1 MKKCI
6 AIMGCLIALLSLL
19 SACNSAGKK
28 ESDSNES
35 KKVEIVASK
44 QEATINVTQELN
56 SIDPANTVDANSNIA
71 LNNIYE
77 GLYRLDKYNQPIAAG
92 AISLP
97 EISSDGLSYT
107 IKLRKEAKWSNG
119 KPVIAADYVFA
130 WKRAIGAKNAAENSY
145 LYTSILNADEILSGK
160 KSANELRVSAL
171 DDETLVIQLNKPTPY
186 FTSMLAIPAFFP
198 LKESFVM
205 NLGDSFASDSEQAIY
220 NGPFIMTG
228 FKGPGI
234 GSNWTYKKNKEY
246 WDQKEVQMETIQVE
260 VVKETATNVN
270 LFENGETDEIS
281 ITGEYAKNKRDDP
294 TFVAEK
300 PAQTIF
306 LGYNQTK
313 KIYQNKKIRQ
323 AISLLIDREM
333 ITKQVLG
340 NGIKPA
346 TGLIFHGLYAN
357 PKTKEDFAEASG
369 NHLKTDVDKAKKL
382 WLEGKKEVGLAE
394 EAEVPI
400 QLITFENEDMRKVS
414 EYLQGLLADNFE
426 GAKVTPSVYPVS
438 VFMKNASN
446 QEFDLYLVSWGAD
459 YPDPSSLFQ
468 LFRSDVAYNW
478 GKYQSETYDN
488 ILKQADT
495 TDVLNTEKRW
505 EDLLQAEKTMMEDQG
520 ITPIYF
526 SAPTY
531 LRNQKLKEALFH
543 NVGPRFEYK
552 HMYVGE

>member
-1 MKKCI
+1 M
-6 AIMGCLIALLSLL
+6 
-19 SACNSAGKK
+19 
-28 ESDSNES
+28 
-35 KKVEIVASK
+35 
-44 QEATINVTQELN
+44 
-56 SIDPANTVDANSNIA
+56 DANSNIA

-77 GLYRLDKYNQPIAAG
+77 GLYRLDKYNQPIPAG
-92 AISLP
+92 ADALP

-119 KPVIAADYVFA
+119 EPVIATDYVYA

-160 KSANELRVSAL
+160 ISANELGVSAL

-205 NLGDSFASDSEQAIY
+205 KAGDSFASDSEQAIY
-220 NGPFIMTG
+220 NGPFVMTG

-234 GSNWTYKKNKEY
+234 GSNWTYKKNREY
-246 WDQKEVQMETIQVE
+246 WDQKAVKIETLNVE

-281 ITGEYAKNKRDDP
+281 ITGEYAKNKLADP
-294 TFVAEK
+294 AFVAEK

-313 KIYQNKKIRQ
+313 KLYQNKKIRQ
-323 AISLLIDREM
+323 AISLLVDRE
-333 ITKQVLG
+333 IIAEQVLG

-346 TGLIFHGLYAN
+346 TGLIFNGLYTN
-357 PKTKEDFAEASG
+357 PETNEDFTKASG

-414 EYLQGLLADNFE
+414 EYLQGLLADNLK
-426 GAKVTPSVYPVS
+426 GAKLTPSVYPVS

-459 YPDPSSLFQ
+459 YPDPSSLLQ

-505 EDLLQAEKTMMEDQG
+505 EDLLQAEKTIMDDQG

-531 LRNQKLKEALFH
+531 LRNPKLKEVIFH
-543 NVGPRFEYK
+543 SVGPRFEYK
-552 HMYVGE
+552 YMYLEE